1 MKKYLAK
8 LNEIASN
15 NNEGIAVVLEGRD
28 TAGKSSTIRALT
40 QYLSPAWYSVVPST
54 KPSKKTMECWLP
66 HWSTKMPSKGQ
77 IVFYDRSWYSRAM
90 VQKLNGW
97 CSDQQYKEFLLDYKD
112 WENKQKQSVRFIKLW
127 LSITEDEQRYRI
139 DDRKN
144 SPLTYWKFSENDEN
158 ALSQYDRMSILKER
172 VVDSE
177 WHVLDYNVKGIC
189 FRNFPWCQGTV
200 FDNVRTKRIG
210 HCAR

>member
-54 KPSKKTMECWLP
+54 KPSKQTMECWLA
-66 HWSTKMPSKGQ
+66 HWSTKMPAKGQ

-97 CSDQQYKEFLLDYKD
+97 CSDQQYKEFLLDYKM
-112 WENKQKQSVRFIKLW
+112 WEAQQQQNGVRFVKLW
-127 LSITEDEQRYRI
+127 LSITENEQGYRI
-139 DDRKN
+139 RKRKT

-177 WHVLDYNVKGIC
+177 WHVLDYNHKKSGIKSAAKTIIRAC
-189 FRNFPWCQGTV
+189 
-200 FDNVRTKRIG
+200 KK
-210 HCAR
+210 

>member
-54 KPSKKTMECWLP
+54 KPSKQTMECWLP
-66 HWSTKMPSKGQ
+66 HWSTKMPAKGQ

-97 CSDQQYKEFLLDYKD
+97 CSDQQYKEFLLDYKM
-112 WENKQKQSVRFIKLW
+112 WENQQLQNGVRFVKLW

-139 DDRKN
+139 KKRKT

-177 WHVLDYNVKGIC
+177 WHVLDYNHKKSGIKSAAKAIIRAC
-189 FRNFPWCQGTV
+189 
-200 FDNVRTKRIG
+200 KK
-210 HCAR
+210 

>member
-8 LNEIASN
+8 LNEIAEN

-54 KPSKKTMECWLP
+54 KPSKQTMECWLP
-66 HWSTKMPSKGQ
+66 HWSTKMPAKGQ

-97 CSDQQYKEFLLDYKD
+97 CSDQQYKEFLLDYRM
-112 WENKQKQSVRFIKLW
+112 WEAQQLQNGVRFVKLW

-139 DDRKN
+139 KKRKT

-177 WHVLDYNVKGIC
+177 WHVLDYNHKKSGIKSAAKAIIRAC
-189 FRNFPWCQGTV
+189 
-200 FDNVRTKRIG
+200 KK
-210 HCAR
+210 

>member
-8 LNEIASN
+8 LNQIAEN

-54 KPSKKTMECWLP
+54 KPSKQTMECWLP
-66 HWSTKMPSKGQ
+66 HWSTKMPAKGQ

-97 CSDQQYKEFLLDYKD
+97 CSDQQYKEFLLDYKM
-112 WENKQKQSVRFIKLW
+112 WENQQRQNGVRFIKLW
-127 LSITEDEQRYRI
+127 LSITEDEQSYRI
-139 DDRKN
+139 RKRKN

-172 VVDSE
+172 VVDGE
-177 WHVLDYNVKGIC
+177 WNVLDYNHKKSGIKSAAKAIIRAC
-189 FRNFPWCQGTV
+189 
-200 FDNVRTKRIG
+200 KK
-210 HCAR
+210 

>member
-54 KPSKKTMECWLP
+54 KPSKETMENWLG
-66 HWSTKMPSKGQ
+66 HWQTKMPAKGQ

-90 VQKLNGW
+90 VQRLNNW
-97 CSDQQYKEFLLDYKD
+97 CTEDQYREFLQGYKM
-112 WENKQKQSVRFIKLW
+112 WESFQDVKIIKLW
-127 LSITEDEQRYRI
+127 LSITEEEQRARI
-139 DDRKN
+139 DNRKN

-158 ALSQYDRMSILKER
+158 ALSYYDSMTLLKER

-177 WHVLDYNVKGIC
+177 WHVLDYNNKKKGIKSALKTII
-189 FRNFPWCQGTV
+189 RV
-200 FDNVRTKRIG
+200 AKK
-210 HCAR
+210 

>member
-54 KPSKKTMECWLP
+54 KPSKQTMECWLP
-66 HWSTKMPSKGQ
+66 HWSTKMPAKGQ

-97 CSDQQYKEFLLDYKD
+97 CSDQQYKEFLLDYKM
-112 WENKQKQSVRFIKLW
+112 WEAQQLQNGVRFVKLW

-139 DDRKN
+139 KKRKT

-177 WHVLDYNVKGIC
+177 WHVLDYNDKKTGIKSAAKTIIRAC
-189 FRNFPWCQGTV
+189 
-200 FDNVRTKRIG
+200 KK
-210 HCAR
+210 

>member
-54 KPSKKTMECWLP
+54 KPSKQTMECWLG
-66 HWSTKMPSKGQ
+66 HWATKMPAKGQ

-97 CSDQQYKEFLLDYKD
+97 CSDQQYKEFLLDYKM
-112 WENKQKQSVRFIKLW
+112 WEAQQQQNGVRFVKLW
-127 LSITEDEQRYRI
+127 LSISENEQGYRI
-139 DDRKN
+139 KKRKN

-177 WHVLDYNVKGIC
+177 WHVLDYNHKKSGIKSAAKTIIRAC
-189 FRNFPWCQGTV
+189 
-200 FDNVRTKRIG
+200 KK
-210 HCAR
+210 

>member
-1 MKKYLAK
+1 MKKLLAK
-8 LNEIASN
+8 LNQIASN

-97 CSDQQYKEFLLDYKD
+97 CSDQQYKEFLLDYKM
-112 WENKQKQSVRFIKLW
+112 WENQQRQNGVRFIKLW
-127 LSITEDEQRYRI
+127 LSITESEQGYRI
-139 DDRKN
+139 KKRKN

-158 ALSQYDRMSILKER
+158 ALSHYDRMSILKER

-177 WHVLDYNVKGIC
+177 WHVLDYNHKKTGIKSAAKAIIRAC
-189 FRNFPWCQGTV
+189 
-200 FDNVRTKRIG
+200 KK
-210 HCAR
+210 

>member
-54 KPSKKTMECWLP
+54 KPSKQTMECWLP
-66 HWSTKMPSKGQ
+66 HWSTKMPAKGQ

-97 CSDQQYKEFLLDYKD
+97 CSDQQYKDFLLDYKM
-112 WENKQKQSVRFIKLW
+112 WENQQLQNGVRFVKLW

-139 DDRKN
+139 KKRKT

-177 WHVLDYNVKGIC
+177 WHVLDYNHKKSGIKSAAKAIIRAC
-189 FRNFPWCQGTV
+189 
-200 FDNVRTKRIG
+200 KK
-210 HCAR
+210 

>member
-1 MKKYLAK
+1 MKKLLAK
-8 LNEIASN
+8 LNQIASN

-54 KPSKKTMECWLP
+54 KPSKDTMENWLD
-66 HWSTKMPSKGQ
+66 HWSTKMPQKGQ

-97 CSDQQYKEFLLDYKD
+97 CTEEQYKTFLDEYKS
-112 WENKQKQSVRFIKLW
+112 WEKAQNTTFVKLW
-127 LSITEDEQRYRI
+127 LSITEEEQRYRI
-139 DDRKN
+139 DTRKN

-158 ALSQYDRMSILKER
+158 ALSHYDRMTLLKER
-172 VVDSE
+172 VIDSE
-177 WHVLDYNVKGIC
+177 WQVLDYNDKKSGIKSAAEAIIRVC
-189 FRNFPWCQGTV
+189 NG
-200 FDNVRTKRIG
+200 
-210 HCAR
+210 